1 MCRKKPDFYSAGFVT
16 SKQPT
21 PLQLNV
27 SIGRPF
33 EDVFTMKTFR
43 AVKHRLIQVWCSL
56 DWDIIDTAIDH
67 WFKRLPV
74 VFLHTMLIS
83 STPCELTQR

>member
-1 MCRKKPDFYSAGFVT
+1 
-16 SKQPT
+16 
-21 PLQLNV
+21 
-27 SIGRPF
+27 
-33 EDVFTMKTFR
+33 MKTSR
-43 AVKHRLIQVWCSL
+43 AVKQRLIQVWCSL

-74 VFLHTMLIS
+74 VFLHTVLIS